1 MDVHGLVARL
11 LEEQLS
17 FTRGFTCVSATGRD
31 ADAARRV
38 LLAPCTVEHAERVSP
53 TLIVARVCCR
63 SASPSLSQLVSLTL
77 TSDEAS
83 VWRIAHMHC
92 SPAEA
97 SRGACN
103 DGGASSHAVPG
114 FRRVLIAAAGVAAVA
129 LAAARLDY
137 RAFTRGGLAALLALE
152 VARVAGLC
160 P

>member
-17 FTRGFTCVSATGRD
+17 YTRGFTCVSASGTGD

-63 SASPSLSQLVSLTL
+63 SASQLVSLTL

-114 FRRVLIAAAGVAAVA
+114 FRRVFIAAAGVAAVA
-129 LAAARLDY
+129 FAVARLDY
-137 RAFTRGGLAALLALE
+137 RAFTRGGLAALLVLE
-152 VARVAGLC
+152 VVRVAGLC